1 LMDINESYS
10 SFYDQN
16 AYVEDYIVLH
26 IYLRDFD
33 FSV

>member
-1 LMDINESYS
+1 MNHIL
-10 SFYDQN
+10 SFYHQN
-16 AYVEDYIVLH
+16 AYVEDYIMLH